1 MCYVYDIVLN
11 FNNYLYEFYEWKKED
26 SLTHIKRI
34 NLIRVDSVTYNNV
47 YDNIVTFN
55 NELLLSIFN
64 KCEYY
69 TNRTIETIP
78 YAFLLTDSYRVM
90 GILLDN
96 NGKTIKYSSLLLDE
110 EEDILDV
117 SSKLAEVKL
126 DYKKLMKREKN
137 EFKTRQEINIINYIK
152 KDLDTDYKNND
163 INKLKYLYYEYFN
176 KQNDDIDVIYH
187 ELLEELSKDINEK
200 HYDLYN
206 LIKLSLCQ
214 KTS

>member
-1 MCYVYDIVLN
+1 
-11 FNNYLYEFYEWKKED
+11 
-26 SLTHIKRI
+26 
-34 NLIRVDSVTYNNV
+34 
-47 YDNIVTFN
+47 
-55 NELLLSIFN
+55 
-64 KCEYY
+64 
-69 TNRTIETIP
+69 
-78 YAFLLTDSYRVM
+78 
-90 GILLDN
+90 
-96 NGKTIKYSSLLLDE
+96 
-110 EEDILDV
+110 
-117 SSKLAEVKL
+117 
-126 DYKKLMKREKN
+126 MKREKN